1 MGYISEVHL
10 WNILNKYFE
19 TFDLQSLK
27 TLKWIERKMFQNQK
41 VDSDGS

>member
-1 MGYISEVHL
+1 MEYISEVNL

-19 TFDLQSLK
+19 TFNLQSLK
-27 TLKWIERKMFQNQK
+27 TLKWIKRKMFQNRK